1 MEADVSLKCAI
12 FGVTWALHAGS
23 ELRRTPS
30 RRSSLRLR
38 ARPPQPASG
47 TADDEPHP
55 LRYSANLR
63 PSILN
68 TPAYASA
75 ISSSASRTA
84 LRNSFSSVS
93 MNDPFAVSVIHGSAT
108 TDLRTVMLSVVE
120 PATPRR
126 RL

>member
-1 MEADVSLKCAI
+1 M
-12 FGVTWALHAGS
+12 
-23 ELRRTPS
+23 P
-30 RRSSLRLR
+30 
-38 ARPPQPASG
+38 SG
-47 TADDEPHP
+47 TSSENS
-55 LRYSANLR
+55 LNANFRERRHGEVRSDYVRGRLNR
-63 PSILN
+63 RLGRRIMSRILYG
-68 TPAYASA
+68 TAQTSVYPQYPRLCFGA